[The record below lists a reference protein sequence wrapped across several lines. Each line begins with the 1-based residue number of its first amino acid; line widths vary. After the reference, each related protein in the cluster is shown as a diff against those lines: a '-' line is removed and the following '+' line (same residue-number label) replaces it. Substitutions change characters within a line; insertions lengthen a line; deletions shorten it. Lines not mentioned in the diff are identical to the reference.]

1 MLRLRCGRACLCSCR
16 DAVICGVLRVR
27 VATANL
33 WSLSA
38 VSTFRRAPDKPRTSA
53 RMWQAA
59 EQPVPK
65 LNLARATSAL
75 YPTTAAPSAKAA
87 ARPMSAA
94 EARPKS
100 ASRTE
105 ARPKSASR
113 TSASAPNAHGAT
125 SLGPRAALLAQQ
137 ARTVMEGRMNKL
149 KGRGPGVSKAWVPQH
164 FVLKADA
171 LYYTPNQAFSHKM
184 KKVSLG
190 RTKIGTAQHYTRKDH
205 AFGVLDSRSGE
216 LHVMCAETD
225 AAMHEWIKALIAVRS
240 AIDPERALLAAGLQY
255 THAHPPTPT
264 HHAPHTRSPTDTHTH
279 RSTPRTQTPTHKQ
292 KHKHTHTRTRRLG
305 RSHDFEAICM
315 HA

>member
-1 MLRLRCGRACLCSCR
+1 
-16 DAVICGVLRVR
+16 
-27 VATANL
+27 
-33 WSLSA
+33 
-38 VSTFRRAPDKPRTSA
+38 
-53 RMWQAA
+53 MWQAA

-65 LNLARATSAL
+65 LNLARASSAL
-75 YPTTAAPSAKAA
+75 HPTTAAPSAKAA

-100 ASRTE
+100 ASRT
-105 ARPKSASR
+105 ARAS
-113 TSASAPNAHGAT
+113 SASAPNPHGAT

-264 HHAPHTRSPTDTHTH
+264 HHAPHTRSPTDKHTHTEAH
-279 RSTPRTQTPTHKQ
+279 PGHKHPHTNRST
-292 KHKHTHTRTRRLG
+292 HTHTRTRRLG